1 MKTKTMFAI
10 SKVSGA
16 ILGLAVAAWLVAAQL
31 VSPAALQP
39 WRSAWLL
46 LCSIGVAVAVL
57 PLALVHAGLA
67 AWADET
73 IEHIDGLQKSR
84 KR

>member
-1 MKTKTMFAI
+1 MSTKTMFAI

-16 ILGLAVAAWLVAAQL
+16 SLAFAVAAWLVAAQL
-31 VSPAALQP
+31 VSPGALQP
-39 WRSAWLL
+39 WRSTWLL
-46 LCSIGVAVAVL
+46 ICSIGVAGTVL
-57 PLALVHAGLA
+57 PLALLHAGLA

-73 IEHIDGLQKSR
+73 IEHIEALQKSR